1 MLEEEGQLKILKDNY
16 DEIGNKFFLFPVYLS
31 DRRGRGNI
39 VLKFGLQKYI
49 FVTSCR
55 KQRRENGNN

>member
-39 VLKFGLQKYI
+39 VLKFGL
-49 FVTSCR
+49 
-55 KQRRENGNN
+55 